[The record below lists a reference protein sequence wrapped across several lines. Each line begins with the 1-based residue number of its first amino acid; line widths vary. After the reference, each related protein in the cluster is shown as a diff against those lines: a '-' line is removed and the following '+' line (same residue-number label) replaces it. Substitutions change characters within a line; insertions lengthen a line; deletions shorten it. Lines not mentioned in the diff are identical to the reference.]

1 MKAKH
6 YLIIATALT
15 AIIFVAANLL
25 VQKVFTGARI
35 DFTENNLYTLSDAT
49 KSTLKTVAE
58 PVDLTFV
65 YTRSA
70 GQDFPAI
77 RAYAA
82 RVRELL
88 QVYESQSGGNV
99 RVTEID
105 PLPFSPAED
114 QALAAGITAIDT
126 NGSDPLYFGIIGR
139 NSIDDQ
145 RVIPFLAPEREV
157 TLEYDLTRMVAR
169 LDDPDPPRVG
179 ILSSLPGMTAP
190 GGEGGYT
197 LLRDIHKSFDV
208 EPIAET
214 FQSLPEDLDVLLIA
228 QPPLLSPRQ
237 EWLIDQFILRTGRA
251 VILVDPAAKT
261 VASTGPFNMSDA
273 ATSSSLMA
281 WGDAWGVELSTSAV
295 ADAASALPVPV
306 DTGGGR
312 IEELA
317 HPLFLGIPAGDMN
330 QDDLI
335 TADLSRAVNFGA
347 PGAFSTEDLAAT
359 LEMTPLL
366 STGPSPSFIDASDA
380 ITDMAPQQVL
390 RQYQTEPAPL
400 VLAARLSGRL
410 STAFPQGAPAFD
422 EPSDPM
428 LAEIARTDRRCR
440 QWRAGPECVGR
451 TGWEWRTLTPPVA
464 CAQPAPHG
472 ANRPYAGKCRS
483 DLFPPAI
490 SSAGQSPDGAGAI
503 GRVAGHRCNGW
514 IFLWR
519 PRGRSDRSRAYGT
532 FGPPPEDRRVAR
544 PIAGNRAQLPARH
557 RPSRRHAQSHQYLGR
572 PISGLFDRTIRLVS
586 PEAESDSMSDVR
598 SKQRIR
604 RLQIMGGIAIGLTA
618 LTFTAHSLHGPSA
631 RSSERDGQ
639 RVIPDFAAIR
649 ADASEIRVT
658 LSDEAYTLA
667 NTQDGWKMGGPD
679 GYPIRPDRLAELAT
693 GLEGLSWGEGRT
705 RDPDKLNRI
714 GLGDPRDGGTGAL
727 VEILDEDG
735 KITAALITGR
745 KDSRVYGRLPSEEQA
760 FQVNGDLPPLYSH
773 DAWLDFDIL
782 DINSDAISA
791 VRLFDSMGESLYLQ
805 RSVGSSDRSF
815 VPGPPF
821 QDFRLVSRLAA
832 STPALALTRFAPIGV
847 KPASKLQTRT
857 VARHITETHDGLE
870 VELRAFREPDG
881 YFVTLR
887 AIEAGEGAHR
897 GSTINDKAEG
907 WAYQLAEYDWNEFTP
922 RVSSIVRAPVMAIET
937 GQPAQP

>member
-1 MKAKH
+1 
-6 YLIIATALT
+6 
-15 AIIFVAANLL
+15 
-25 VQKVFTGARI
+25 
-35 DFTENNLYTLSDAT
+35 
-49 KSTLKTVAE
+49 
-58 PVDLTFV
+58 
-65 YTRSA
+65 
-70 GQDFPAI
+70 
-77 RAYAA
+77 
-82 RVRELL
+82 
-88 QVYESQSGGNV
+88 
-99 RVTEID
+99 
-105 PLPFSPAED
+105 
-114 QALAAGITAIDT
+114 
-126 NGSDPLYFGIIGR
+126 
-139 NSIDDQ
+139 
-145 RVIPFLAPEREV
+145 
-157 TLEYDLTRMVAR
+157 
-169 LDDPDPPRVG
+169 
-179 ILSSLPGMTAP
+179 
-190 GGEGGYT
+190 
-197 LLRDIHKSFDV
+197 
-208 EPIAET
+208 
-214 FQSLPEDLDVLLIA
+214 
-228 QPPLLSPRQ
+228 
-237 EWLIDQFILRTGRA
+237 
-251 VILVDPAAKT
+251 
-261 VASTGPFNMSDA
+261 
-273 ATSSSLMA
+273 
-281 WGDAWGVELSTSAV
+281 
-295 ADAASALPVPV
+295 
-306 DTGGGR
+306 
-312 IEELA
+312 
-317 HPLFLGIPAGDMN
+317 
-330 QDDLI
+330 
-335 TADLSRAVNFGA
+335 
-347 PGAFSTEDLAAT
+347 
-359 LEMTPLL
+359 
-366 STGPSPSFIDASDA
+366 
-380 ITDMAPQQVL
+380 
-390 RQYQTEPAPL
+390 
-400 VLAARLSGRL
+400 
-410 STAFPQGAPAFD
+410 
-422 EPSDPM
+422 
-428 LAEIARTDRRCR
+428 
-440 QWRAGPECVGR
+440 
-451 TGWEWRTLTPPVA
+451 
-464 CAQPAPHG
+464 
-472 ANRPYAGKCRS
+472 
-483 DLFPPAI
+483 
-490 SSAGQSPDGAGAI
+490 
-503 GRVAGHRCNGW
+503 
-514 IFLWR
+514 
-519 PRGRSDRSRAYGT
+519 
-532 FGPPPEDRRVAR
+532 
-544 PIAGNRAQLPARH
+544 
-557 RPSRRHAQSHQYLGR
+557 
-572 PISGLFDRTIRLVS
+572 
-586 PEAESDSMSDVR
+586 MSDVR

-679 GYPIRPDRLAELAT
+679 GYPVRPDRLAELAT

-847 KPASKLQTRT
+847 KPASELQTRT

-922 RVSSIVRAPVMAIET
+922 HVSSIVRAPVMAIET